1 MTVAVTDWQRGG
13 SGPAR
18 PGPTTVLGAA
28 AVAVLASLPLV
39 FLLVQVV
46 DVPLSD
52 LRRLLLRPR
61 VGELLTNTVQL
72 VIVVT
77 AASLLVGAAAAW
89 LTERTDLAGVRA
101 WRVALVLPIAV
112 PEFVNGYTWVSISPR
127 VQGLWGAAF
136 VSTLSLYPL
145 VYLPVAAMLRGRR
158 LDQDEVAGSL
168 GLTPTAVLLR
178 VVLPQL
184 RPALVGGA
192 VIVSLHLLGEYGSFA
207 LLRYPTFAVAIFN
220 QYKLGFDAAS
230 AAGLSLVLV
239 ALCLLVLG
247 VQRRATGDPSGAS
260 GRADST
266 RAARP
271 LPLGRGAIAC
281 QLALLGLAG
290 LSLGVPLFTTVSWL
304 VRGTSTTLPPASTGV
319 VLLNT
324 LLLGLAAAVVCTL
337 LALPVAVLVVRRRG
351 RLAAVLSGA
360 TYVNRALPGV
370 VVALALVFFAL
381 RSAAGLYQS
390 SPLLVLA
397 YSALFLPLA
406 VVAVTAGVSQLPTAL
421 PEVAASLGVR
431 RPVVWL
437 RVSLPVL
444 LPSLS
449 GAAALVFLSTV
460 TELTATLLLHP
471 TGVQTLATQFWLYT
485 TGQSYG
491 AAAPYAG
498 LMLLLA
504 VGPTYLLTRQLDRP
518 RTTADVR

>member
-1 MTVAVTDWQRGG
+1 MTSPAAVWRRPVTG
-13 SGPAR
+13 SGH
-18 PGPTTVLGAA
+18 GLPTALGAG

-46 DVPLSD
+46 DVPLGE

-61 VGELLTNTVQL
+61 VGELLANTVQL
-72 VIVVT
+72 VVVVT
-77 AASLLVGAAAAW
+77 VASLLVGASAAW
-89 LTERTDLAGVRA
+89 LTERTDLRGARA

-112 PEFVNGYTWVSISPR
+112 PEFVNGYTWVSVSPH
-127 VQGLWGAAF
+127 VQGLWGAAL

-145 VYLPVAAMLRGRR
+145 VYLPVAAMLRARR

-168 GLTPTAVLLR
+168 GLSPAAVLLR

-207 LLRYPTFAVAIFN
+207 LLRFPTFAVAIFD

-247 VQRRATGDPSGAS
+247 VQRRATGGASPAS

-266 RAARP
+266 RSARP
-271 LPLGRGAIAC
+271 LPLGRAAVPC
-281 QLALLGLAG
+281 QLGLLALAG
-290 LSLGVPLFTTVSWL
+290 LALGVPLLTTAGWL
-304 VRGTSTTLPPASTGV
+304 LRGSSTTLPPASTGV

-324 LLLGLAAAVVCTL
+324 LLLGLAAAVTCTV
-337 LALPVAVLVVRRRG
+337 LALPVAALVVRRRG

-390 SPLLVLA
+390 SLLLVLA

-406 VVAVTAGVSQLPTAL
+406 VVAVTAGVSQLPTSL

-437 RVSLPVL
+437 RVSLPLL

-449 GAAALVFLSTV
+449 GAVALVFLSTV

-504 VGPTYLLTRQLDRP
+504 VGPTWLLTRQLDRP
-518 RTTADVR
+518 RPTVDLL